1 MKLTKKTGFG
11 IAALVVA
18 LMGSAAIADKHGPQD
33 GPQNG
38 PMGGPAMKQ
47 GYSFDTV
54 DANKDGKITPDEL
67 TAWQAAQVTTADTNA
82 DGKLSVDELAA
93 AQLKAMTAMVTTHVT
108 EMVTKLDPDGDKMLS
123 AAEIASAPIKK
134 DMFSHLDTNNDGVVD
149 KAEADAAARMIQHG
163 HGRHGGHDQNGNNQN
178 GNDSENT
185 GGN

>member
-1 MKLTKKTGFG
+1 MKLTTKTGFG

-18 LMGSAAIADKHGPQD
+18 LVGTAAVAEKQGGPD
-33 GPQNG
+33 GP
-38 PMGGPAMKQ
+38 MAGPAMMQ
-47 GYSFDTV
+47 GFSFATV

-67 TAWQAAQVTTADTNA
+67 TAWQTARVTTADTDA

-93 AQLKAMTAMVTTHVT
+93 AQLKAMTAVVTTRAT
-108 EMVTKLDPDGDKMLS
+108 DMVAKLDTDGDKMLS
-123 AAEIASAPIKK
+123 AAELARAPMKK

-163 HGRHGGHDQNGNNQN
+163 HGRHGGHDQT
-178 GNDSENT
+178 GNDQAGNSIVTGN